1 MAECLSSLQALSAI
15 AEKPCWSETGSKVR
29 LGTPFQHLLKQA
41 QKLNDEEA
49 SALQPL
55 LELLAQVPVIR
66 GMEPVL
72 PLARVDSGIDALVW
86 LQLENRQQPLA
97 CAVLTNGQ
105 PRHVRLALWELTHAI
120 RRDCPDAIPLL
131 IAPFLSPASQALCK
145 EHEVAFID
153 QQGSARLVFDGVF
166 IERVAAGQP
175 VAVRRELKSLFTP
188 KAAQLLRLLLRD
200 PWRPW
205 RVAELAEKA
214 EVSLGQV
221 SNVRRALLDREWA
234 TLTDEGLT
242 LKNPDALLD
251 AWSEA
256 YAGLGGKK
264 KSYYTTLH
272 GKVLEDAFL
281 ELFRDQRDRP
291 GVLLAS
297 FTAAKWLAPYGR
309 IATHNLLSQP
319 AEVEHLHQALALQ
332 PAVNGANVVV
342 TMPAHE
348 GVFLD
353 AVHLSPGIACT
364 SPVQT
369 FLDLSAAGERG
380 KEAAAHLRS
389 KLLRW
394 ST

>member
-1 MAECLSSLQALSAI
+1 MLSTNAEMA
-15 AEKPCWSETGSKVR
+15 PHTETGGKLAR
-29 LGTPFQHLLKQA
+29 PRGFQHLLKQA
-41 QKLNDEEA
+41 LELKEGESLG
-49 SALQPL
+49 LQSL
-55 LELLAQVPVIR
+55 LELLAQVPAIR
-66 GMEPVL
+66 GVEPVL
-72 PLARVDSGIDALVW
+72 SRAWDASGIDALVG
-86 LQLENRQQPLA
+86 LQLEERLQPLA
-97 CAVLTNGQ
+97 CAVLANGQ

-120 RRDCPDAIPLL
+120 RRDCPDAIPLV

-145 EHEVAFID
+145 EHKVAFID
-153 QQGSARLVFDGVF
+153 QQGNARLVFDGVF
-166 IERVAAGQP
+166 IERVAAGKP
-175 VAVRRELKSLFTP
+175 ASVRRDLKSLFTP
-188 KAAQLLRLLLRD
+188 KAAQVLRLLLRD

-205 RVAELAEKA
+205 RVTELAEKA

-221 SNVRRALLDREWA
+221 SNVRRALLDRELA
-234 TLTDEGLT
+234 TVTEEGLA
-242 LKNPDALLD
+242 LKDPDALLD

-264 KSYYTTLH
+264 NSYYTTLH
-272 GKVLEDAFL
+272 GKGLEDAFL

-319 AEVEHLHQALALQ
+319 AELEHLHQTLALQ

-353 AVHLSPGIACT
+353 AVHPSPGIVCT

-380 KEAAAHLRS
+380 KEAAEHLRS

-394 ST
+394 TR

>member
-1 MAECLSSLQALSAI
+1 MLSTNAEISI
-15 AEKPCWSETGSKVR
+15 NTETGGRISR
-29 LGTPFQHLLKQA
+29 PGGFQHLLKQA
-41 QKLNDEEA
+41 LGLKEKESLV
-49 SALQPL
+49 LQPL
-55 LELLAQVPVIR
+55 SKLLAQVPAIR
-66 GMEPVL
+66 GVEPAL
-72 PLARVDSGIDALVW
+72 SRAWDASGIDALVG
-86 LQLENRQQPLA
+86 LQLEERLQPLA
-97 CAVLTNGQ
+97 CAVLANGQ
-105 PRHVRLALWELTHAI
+105 PRYVRLALWELTLAI
-120 RRDCPDAIPLL
+120 QRDCPDAIPLL
-131 IAPFLSPASQALCK
+131 IAPFLSPASQTLCK
-145 EHEVAFID
+145 EHKVAFLD
-153 QQGSARLVFDGVF
+153 QQGNARLVFDGVF
-166 IERVAAGQP
+166 IERVAAGKP
-175 VAVRRELKSLFTP
+175 ASVRRDLKSLFTP
-188 KAAQLLRLLLRD
+188 KAAQVLRLLLRD

-205 RVAELAEKA
+205 RVTELAGKA

-221 SNVRRALLDREWA
+221 SNVRRGLLDREWA
-234 TLTDEGLT
+234 TVTEEGLA
-242 LKNPDALLD
+242 LKDPDALLD

-264 KSYYTTLH
+264 NSYYTTLH
-272 GKVLEDAFL
+272 GNELEDAFL

-319 AEVEHLHQALALQ
+319 AELEHLHQTLALQ

-353 AVHLSPGIACT
+353 AVHPSPGIVCT

-380 KEAAAHLRS
+380 KEAAEHLRS

-394 ST
+394 SQ

>member
-1 MAECLSSLQALSAI
+1 MLSTNAEMAPHTEIGGKLAR
-15 AEKPCWSETGSKVR
+15 PG
-29 LGTPFQHLLKQA
+29 GFQHLLKQA
-41 QKLNDEEA
+41 LELKEGESLG
-49 SALQPL
+49 LQSL

-66 GMEPVL
+66 GVEPVL
-72 PLARVDSGIDALVW
+72 SRTWDASGIDALVG
-86 LQLENRQQPLA
+86 LQLEDRLQPLA
-97 CAVLTNGQ
+97 CAVLGNGQ

-120 RRDCPDAIPLL
+120 RRDCPDAIPLV
-131 IAPFLSPASQALCK
+131 IAPFLPPASQALCK
-145 EHEVAFID
+145 EHKVAFID
-153 QQGSARLVFDGVF
+153 QQGNARLVFDGVF
-166 IERVAAGQP
+166 IERVAAGKP
-175 VAVRRELKSLFTP
+175 ASVRRDLKSLFTP
-188 KAAQLLRLLLRD
+188 KAAQVLRLLLRD

-205 RVAELAEKA
+205 RVTELAEKA

-234 TLTDEGLT
+234 TVTEEGLA
-242 LKNPDALLD
+242 LKDPDALLD

-264 KSYYTTLH
+264 NSYYTTLH
-272 GKVLEDAFL
+272 GKGLEDAFL

-319 AEVEHLHQALALQ
+319 AELEHLHQTLALQ

-353 AVHLSPGIACT
+353 AVHPSPGIVCT

-380 KEAAAHLRS
+380 KEAAEHLRS

-394 ST
+394 TR

>member
-1 MAECLSSLQALSAI
+1 MLSTNAEMTLDT
-15 AEKPCWSETGSKVR
+15 ETGGR
-29 LGTPFQHLLKQA
+29 IARPGGFQHLLKQA
-41 QKLNDEEA
+41 LELKQEE
-49 SALQPL
+49 SLGLRSL
-55 LELLAQVPVIR
+55 LELLAQVPAIR
-66 GMEPVL
+66 GVEPVL
-72 PLARVDSGIDALVW
+72 SRAWDASGIDALVG
-86 LQLENRQQPLA
+86 LQLEERLQPLA
-97 CAVLTNGQ
+97 CTVLPNGQ

-120 RRDCPDAIPLL
+120 RRVCPDAIPLL

-145 EHEVAFID
+145 EHQVAFLD
-153 QQGSARLVFDGVF
+153 QQGNARLVFDGVF
-166 IERVAAGQP
+166 IERVTAGKP
-175 VAVRRELKSLFTP
+175 ASVRRDLKSLFTP
-188 KAAQLLRLLLRD
+188 KAAQVLRLLLRD

-205 RVAELAEKA
+205 RVTELAGKA

-221 SNVRRALLDREWA
+221 SNIRRGLLDREWA
-234 TLTDEGLT
+234 TVTEEGLA
-242 LKNPDALLD
+242 LKDPDALLD

-264 KSYYTTLH
+264 NSYYTTLH
-272 GKVLEDAFL
+272 GKGLEDAFL

-309 IATHNLLSQP
+309 IATHNLISQP
-319 AEVEHLHQALALQ
+319 AELEHLHQVLALQ
-332 PAVNGANVVV
+332 PAVSGANVVV

-353 AVHLSPGIACT
+353 AVHPSPGIVCT

-380 KEAAAHLRS
+380 KEAAEHLRS

-394 ST
+394 SL

>member
-1 MAECLSSLQALSAI
+1 MLSTNAEMTLDT
-15 AEKPCWSETGSKVR
+15 ETGGR
-29 LGTPFQHLLKQA
+29 IARPGGFQHLLKQA
-41 QKLNDEEA
+41 LELKEGESLG
-49 SALQPL
+49 LQSL
-55 LELLAQVPVIR
+55 LELLAQVPAIR
-66 GMEPVL
+66 GVEPVL
-72 PLARVDSGIDALVW
+72 SRAWDASGIDALVG
-86 LQLENRQQPLA
+86 LQLEERLQPLA
-97 CAVLTNGQ
+97 CAVLANGQ

-120 RRDCPDAIPLL
+120 QRDCPDAIPLL

-145 EHEVAFID
+145 EHKVAFLD
-153 QQGSARLVFDGVF
+153 QQGNARLVFDGVF
-166 IERVAAGQP
+166 IERVAAGKP
-175 VAVRRELKSLFTP
+175 ASVRRDLKSLFTP
-188 KAAQLLRLLLRD
+188 KAAQVLRLLLRD

-205 RVAELAEKA
+205 RVTELAGKA

-221 SNVRRALLDREWA
+221 SNVRRGLLDREWA
-234 TLTDEGLT
+234 TVTEEGLA
-242 LKNPDALLD
+242 LKDPDALLD
-251 AWSEA
+251 EWSEA

-264 KSYYTTLH
+264 NSYYTTLH
-272 GKVLEDAFL
+272 GKGLEDAFL

-319 AEVEHLHQALALQ
+319 AELEHLHKTLALQ

-353 AVHLSPGIACT
+353 AVHPSPGIVCT

-380 KEAAAHLRS
+380 KEAAEHLRG

-394 ST
+394 SR

>member
-1 MAECLSSLQALSAI
+1 MLSTNAEMA
-15 AEKPCWSETGSKVR
+15 PHTETGGK
-29 LGTPFQHLLKQA
+29 LAKPGGFQHLLKQA
-41 QKLNDEEA
+41 LELKEGESLG
-49 SALQPL
+49 LQSL

-66 GMEPVL
+66 GVEPVL
-72 PLARVDSGIDALVW
+72 SRTWDASGIDALVG
-86 LQLENRQQPLA
+86 LQLEDRLQPLA
-97 CAVLTNGQ
+97 CALLANGQ

-120 RRDCPDAIPLL
+120 RRDCPDAIPLV

-145 EHEVAFID
+145 EHKVAFID
-153 QQGSARLVFDGVF
+153 QQGNARLVFDGVF
-166 IERVAAGQP
+166 IERVAAGKP
-175 VAVRRELKSLFTP
+175 ASVRRDLKSLFTP
-188 KAAQLLRLLLRD
+188 KAAQVLRLLLRD

-205 RVAELAEKA
+205 RVTELAEKA

-234 TLTDEGLT
+234 TVTEEGLA
-242 LKNPDALLD
+242 LKDPDALLD
-251 AWSEA
+251 AWSES

-264 KSYYTTLH
+264 NSYYTTLH
-272 GKVLEDAFL
+272 GKGLEDAFL

-319 AEVEHLHQALALQ
+319 AELEHLHQTLALQ

-353 AVHLSPGIACT
+353 AVHPSPGIVCT

-380 KEAAAHLRS
+380 KEAAEHLRS

-394 ST
+394 TR

>member
-1 MAECLSSLQALSAI
+1 MLKWPRTLKQGVSLPS
-15 AEKPCWSETGSKVR
+15 PG
-29 LGTPFQHLLKQA
+29 GFQHLLKQA
-41 QKLNDEEA
+41 LELKEGESLG
-49 SALQPL
+49 LQSL

-66 GMEPVL
+66 GVEPVL
-72 PLARVDSGIDALVW
+72 SRTWDASGIDALVG
-86 LQLENRQQPLA
+86 LQLEDRLQPLA
-97 CAVLTNGQ
+97 CALLANGQ

-120 RRDCPDAIPLL
+120 RRDCPDAIPLV

-145 EHEVAFID
+145 EHKVAFID
-153 QQGSARLVFDGVF
+153 QQGNARLVFDGVF
-166 IERVAAGQP
+166 IERVAAGKP
-175 VAVRRELKSLFTP
+175 ASVRRDLKSLFTP
-188 KAAQLLRLLLRD
+188 KAAQVLRLLLRD

-205 RVAELAEKA
+205 RVTELAEKA

-234 TLTDEGLT
+234 TVTEEGLA
-242 LKNPDALLD
+242 LKDPDALLD
-251 AWSEA
+251 AWSES

-264 KSYYTTLH
+264 NSYYTTLH
-272 GKVLEDAFL
+272 GKGLEDAFL
-281 ELFRDQRDRP
+281 ALFRDQRDRP

-319 AEVEHLHQALALQ
+319 AELEHLHQTLALQ

-353 AVHLSPGIACT
+353 AVHPSPGIVCT

-380 KEAAAHLRS
+380 KEAAEHLRS

-394 ST
+394 TR

>member
-1 MAECLSSLQALSAI
+1 MLSTNAEMTLDT
-15 AEKPCWSETGSKVR
+15 ETGGR
-29 LGTPFQHLLKQA
+29 IARPGGFQHLLKQA
-41 QKLNDEEA
+41 LELKVGESLG
-49 SALQPL
+49 LQSL
-55 LELLAQVPVIR
+55 LELLAQVPAIR
-66 GMEPVL
+66 GVEPVL
-72 PLARVDSGIDALVW
+72 SRAWDASGIDALVG
-86 LQLENRQQPLA
+86 LQLEERLQPLA
-97 CAVLTNGQ
+97 CAVLANGQ

-120 RRDCPDAIPLL
+120 QRDCPDAIPLL

-145 EHEVAFID
+145 EHKVAFLD
-153 QQGSARLVFDGVF
+153 QQGNARLVFDGVF
-166 IERVAAGQP
+166 IERVAAGKP
-175 VAVRRELKSLFTP
+175 ASVRRDLKSLFTP
-188 KAAQLLRLLLRD
+188 KAAQVLRLLLRD

-205 RVAELAEKA
+205 RVTELAGKA

-221 SNVRRALLDREWA
+221 SNVRRGLLDREWA
-234 TLTDEGLT
+234 TVTEEGLA
-242 LKNPDALLD
+242 LKDPDALLD
-251 AWSEA
+251 EWSEA

-264 KSYYTTLH
+264 NSYYTTLH
-272 GKVLEDAFL
+272 GKGLEDAFL

-319 AEVEHLHQALALQ
+319 AELEHLHKTLALQ

-342 TMPAHE
+342 TMPDHE

-353 AVHLSPGIACT
+353 AVHPSPGIVCT

-380 KEAAAHLRS
+380 KEAAEHLRG

-394 ST
+394 SR

>member
-1 MAECLSSLQALSAI
+1 MLSTNAEMT
-15 AEKPCWSETGSKVR
+15 PNTETGGRIARPV
-29 LGTPFQHLLKQA
+29 GFQHLLKQA
-41 QKLNDEEA
+41 LELKEGESLG
-49 SALQPL
+49 LQSL
-55 LELLAQVPVIR
+55 LELLAQVPAIR
-66 GMEPVL
+66 GVEPVL
-72 PLARVDSGIDALVW
+72 SRAWDASGIDALVV
-86 LQLENRQQPLA
+86 LQLEERLQPLA
-97 CAVLTNGQ
+97 CAVLANGQ

-120 RRDCPDAIPLL
+120 QRDCPDAIPLL

-145 EHEVAFID
+145 EHQVAFLD
-153 QQGSARLVFDGVF
+153 QQGNARLVFDGVF
-166 IERVAAGQP
+166 IERVAAGKP
-175 VAVRRELKSLFTP
+175 ASVRRDLKSLFTP
-188 KAAQLLRLLLRD
+188 KAAQVLRLLLRD

-205 RVAELAEKA
+205 RVTELAGKA

-234 TLTDEGLT
+234 TVTEEGLA
-242 LKNPDALLD
+242 LKDPDALLA

-264 KSYYTTLH
+264 NSYYTTLH
-272 GKVLEDAFL
+272 GKGLEDAFL
-281 ELFRDQRDRP
+281 ELFRGQRDRP

-319 AEVEHLHQALALQ
+319 AELEHLHKTLALQ

-342 TMPAHE
+342 TMPDHE

-353 AVHLSPGIACT
+353 AVHPSPGIVCT

-380 KEAAAHLRS
+380 KEAAEHLRG

-394 ST
+394 SR

>member
-1 MAECLSSLQALSAI
+1 MLSTNAEMAPHPEIGGKLAR
-15 AEKPCWSETGSKVR
+15 PG
-29 LGTPFQHLLKQA
+29 GFQHLLKQA
-41 QKLNDEEA
+41 LELKEGESLG
-49 SALQPL
+49 LQSL

-66 GMEPVL
+66 GVEPVL
-72 PLARVDSGIDALVW
+72 SRTWDASGIDALVG
-86 LQLENRQQPLA
+86 LQLEDRLQPLA
-97 CAVLTNGQ
+97 CAVLANGQ

-120 RRDCPDAIPLL
+120 RRDCPDAIPLV

-145 EHEVAFID
+145 EHKVAFID
-153 QQGSARLVFDGVF
+153 QQGNARLVFDGVF
-166 IERVAAGQP
+166 IERVAAGKP
-175 VAVRRELKSLFTP
+175 ASVRRDLKSLFTP
-188 KAAQLLRLLLRD
+188 KAAQVLRLLLRD

-205 RVAELAEKA
+205 RVTELAEKA

-234 TLTDEGLT
+234 TVTEEGLA
-242 LKNPDALLD
+242 LKDPDALLD

-264 KSYYTTLH
+264 NSYYTTLH
-272 GKVLEDAFL
+272 GKGLEDAFL
-281 ELFRDQRDRP
+281 ELFRDQQDRP

-319 AEVEHLHQALALQ
+319 AELEHLHQTLALQ

-353 AVHLSPGIACT
+353 AVHPSPGIVCT

-380 KEAAAHLRS
+380 KEAAEHLRS

-394 ST
+394 TR

>member
-1 MAECLSSLQALSAI
+1 MLSTNAEMILNT
-15 AEKPCWSETGSKVR
+15 ETGGRIAR
-29 LGTPFQHLLKQA
+29 LRGFQHLLKQA
-41 QKLNDEEA
+41 LELKEA
-49 SALQPL
+49 ESLGLQSL
-55 LELLAQVPVIR
+55 LELLAQVPAIR
-66 GMEPVL
+66 GVEPFL
-72 PLARVDSGIDALVW
+72 SRAWDTSGIDALVG
-86 LQLENRQQPLA
+86 LQLEERLQPLA
-97 CAVLTNGQ
+97 CAVLANGQ

-120 RRDCPDAIPLL
+120 QRDCPDAIPLL
-131 IAPFLSPASQALCK
+131 IAPFLSPASQALCN
-145 EHEVAFID
+145 EHQVAFLD
-153 QQGSARLVFDGVF
+153 QQGNARLVFDGVF
-166 IERVAAGQP
+166 IERVTAGKP
-175 VAVRRELKSLFTP
+175 ASVRRDLKSLFTP
-188 KAAQLLRLLLRD
+188 KAAQVLRLLLRD

-205 RVAELAEKA
+205 RVTELAGKA

-221 SNVRRALLDREWA
+221 SNVRRGLLDREWA
-234 TLTDEGLT
+234 TVTEEGLA
-242 LKNPDALLD
+242 LKDPDALLD

-264 KSYYTTLH
+264 NSYYTTLH
-272 GKVLEDAFL
+272 GKGLEDAFL

-309 IATHNLLSQP
+309 LATHNLLSQP
-319 AEVEHLHQALALQ
+319 AELEHLHQTLALQ

-353 AVHLSPGIACT
+353 AVHPSPGIVCT

-380 KEAAAHLRS
+380 KEAAEHLRS

-394 ST
+394 SR

>member
-1 MAECLSSLQALSAI
+1 MLAAN
-15 AEKPCWSETGSKVR
+15 AEKPQNTEIGGR
-29 LGTPFQHLLKQA
+29 LAKYGAFQHLLKQA
-41 QKLNDEEA
+41 LVLKEEE
-49 SALQPL
+49 SLGLQPL

-66 GMEPVL
+66 GVEPVL
-72 PLARVDSGIDALVW
+72 PQARDASGIEALVW
-86 LQLENRQQPLA
+86 LQLEERRQPLA
-97 CAVLTNGQ
+97 CAVLAHGQ

-145 EHEVAFID
+145 EHKVAFLD
-153 QQGSARLVFDGVF
+153 QQGNARLVFDGVF
-166 IERVAAGQP
+166 IERVTAGKP
-175 VAVRRELKSLFTP
+175 ASVRRDLKSLFTP
-188 KAAQLLRLLLRD
+188 KAAQVLRLLLRD

-205 RVAELAEKA
+205 RVTELAGKA

-221 SNVRRALLDREWA
+221 SNVRRGLLDRELA
-234 TLTDEGLT
+234 TVTEEGLA
-242 LKNPDALLD
+242 LKDPDALLD

-264 KSYYTTLH
+264 NSYYTTLH
-272 GKVLEDAFL
+272 GKGLEDAFL

-319 AEVEHLHQALALQ
+319 AELEHLHQTLALQ

-353 AVHLSPGIACT
+353 AVHPSPGIVCT

-380 KEAAAHLRS
+380 KEAAEHLRS

-394 ST
+394 TR

>member
-1 MAECLSSLQALSAI
+1 MLSTNAEMT
-15 AEKPCWSETGSKVR
+15 PNTETGGKIAR
-29 LGTPFQHLLKQA
+29 PGCFQHLLKQA
-41 QKLNDEEA
+41 LEVKEEW
-49 SALQPL
+49 SLGLQSL
-55 LELLAQVPVIR
+55 LELLAQVPAIR
-66 GMEPVL
+66 GVEPVL
-72 PLARVDSGIDALVW
+72 SRAWDASGIDALVG
-86 LQLENRQQPLA
+86 LQLEERLQPLA
-97 CAVLTNGQ
+97 CAVLANGQ

-120 RRDCPDAIPLL
+120 QRDCPDAIPLL

-145 EHEVAFID
+145 EHQVAFLD
-153 QQGSARLVFDGVF
+153 QQGNARLVFDGVF
-166 IERVAAGQP
+166 IERVAAGKP
-175 VAVRRELKSLFTP
+175 ASVRRDLKSLFTP
-188 KAAQLLRLLLRD
+188 KAAQVLRLLLRD

-205 RVAELAEKA
+205 RVTELAGKA

-221 SNVRRALLDREWA
+221 SNVRRGLLDREWA
-234 TLTDEGLT
+234 IVTEEGLA
-242 LKNPDALLD
+242 LKDPDALLD
-251 AWSEA
+251 EWSEA

-264 KSYYTTLH
+264 NSYYTTLY
-272 GKVLEDAFL
+272 GKGLEDAFL

-319 AEVEHLHQALALQ
+319 AELEHLHQTLALQ

-342 TMPAHE
+342 TLPAHE
-348 GVFLD
+348 GVFID
-353 AVHLSPGIACT
+353 AVYPSPGIVCT

-380 KEAAAHLRS
+380 KEAAEHLRG

-394 ST
+394 SR

>member
-1 MAECLSSLQALSAI
+1 M
-15 AEKPCWSETGSKVR
+15 
-29 LGTPFQHLLKQA
+29 
-41 QKLNDEEA
+41 
-49 SALQPL
+49 ALQPL

-66 GMEPVL
+66 GVEPVL
-72 PLARVDSGIDALVW
+72 PQTRTGSGIDALVG
-86 LQLENRQQPLA
+86 LQLEDRRQPLA
-97 CAVLTNGQ
+97 CAVLANGQ

-131 IAPFLSPASQALCK
+131 IAPFLSPSSQALCK
-145 EHEVAFID
+145 EHQTAFCD
-153 QQGSARLVFDGVF
+153 HQGNARLVFDGVF
-166 IERVAAGQP
+166 IERVAAGRP
-175 VAVRRELKSLFTP
+175 TAERRGLKSLFTP
-188 KAAQLLRLLLRD
+188 KAAQVLRLLLRD

-205 RVAELAEKA
+205 RVTELAETA

-221 SNVRRALLDREWA
+221 SNVRRGLLDREWA
-234 TLTDEGLT
+234 TVTDEGLT
-242 LKNPDALLD
+242 FKDPDALLD

-256 YAGLGGKK
+256 YAGLGGKRQ
-264 KSYYTTLH
+264 SYYTTLQ
-272 GKVLEDAFL
+272 GKGLEDAFL

-309 IATHNLLSQP
+309 TATHNFLSQP
-319 AEVEHLHQALALQ
+319 AELEHLHQTLALQ

-342 TMPAHE
+342 TLPAHE

-353 AVHLSPGIACT
+353 AVHPCPGIACT

-380 KEAAAHLRS
+380 KEAANHLRS

-394 ST
+394 SQ

>member
-1 MAECLSSLQALSAI
+1 MILNT
-15 AEKPCWSETGSKVR
+15 ETGGRIARS
-29 LGTPFQHLLKQA
+29 GGFQHLLKQA
-41 QKLNDEEA
+41 LELKEEE
-49 SALQPL
+49 SLGLQSL
-55 LELLAQVPVIR
+55 LELLAQVPAIR
-66 GMEPVL
+66 GVEPVL
-72 PLARVDSGIDALVW
+72 SRAWDASGIDALVG
-86 LQLENRQQPLA
+86 LQLEERLQPLA
-97 CAVLTNGQ
+97 CAVLANGQ

-120 RRDCPDAIPLL
+120 QRDCPDAIPLL

-145 EHEVAFID
+145 EHQVAFLD
-153 QQGSARLVFDGVF
+153 QQGNARLVFDGVF
-166 IERVAAGQP
+166 IERVTAGKP
-175 VAVRRELKSLFTP
+175 ASVRRDLKSLFTP
-188 KAAQLLRLLLRD
+188 KAAQVLRLLLRD

-205 RVAELAEKA
+205 RVTELAGKA

-221 SNVRRALLDREWA
+221 SNVRRGLLDREWA
-234 TLTDEGLT
+234 TVTEEGLA
-242 LKNPDALLD
+242 LKDPDALLD

-264 KSYYTTLH
+264 NSYYTTLH
-272 GKVLEDAFL
+272 GKGLEDAFL
-281 ELFRDQRDRP
+281 ELFRDQRDRS

-319 AEVEHLHQALALQ
+319 AELEHLHQTLALQ

-353 AVHLSPGIACT
+353 AVHPSPGIVCT

-380 KEAAAHLRS
+380 KEAAEHLRS

-394 ST
+394 SR

>member
-1 MAECLSSLQALSAI
+1 MLSTNAEMT
-15 AEKPCWSETGSKVR
+15 PNTETGGRIARPV
-29 LGTPFQHLLKQA
+29 GFQHLLKQA
-41 QKLNDEEA
+41 LELKEGESLG
-49 SALQPL
+49 LQSL
-55 LELLAQVPVIR
+55 LELLAQVPAIR
-66 GMEPVL
+66 GVEPVL
-72 PLARVDSGIDALVW
+72 PRAWDASGIDALVV
-86 LQLENRQQPLA
+86 LQLEERLQPLA
-97 CAVLTNGQ
+97 CAVLANGQ

-120 RRDCPDAIPLL
+120 QRDCPDAIPLL

-145 EHEVAFID
+145 EHQVAFLD
-153 QQGSARLVFDGVF
+153 QQGNARLVFDGVF
-166 IERVAAGQP
+166 IERVTAGKP
-175 VAVRRELKSLFTP
+175 ASVRRDLKSLFTP
-188 KAAQLLRLLLRD
+188 KAAQVLRLLLRD

-205 RVAELAEKA
+205 RVTELAGKA

-221 SNVRRALLDREWA
+221 SNVRRGLLDREWA
-234 TLTDEGLT
+234 TVTEEGLA
-242 LKNPDALLD
+242 LKDPDALLD
-251 AWSEA
+251 EWSEA

-264 KSYYTTLH
+264 NSYYTTLH
-272 GKVLEDAFL
+272 GKGLEDAFL
-281 ELFRDQRDRP
+281 ELFRGQRDRP

-319 AEVEHLHQALALQ
+319 AELEHLHKTLALQ

-342 TMPAHE
+342 TMPDHE

-353 AVHLSPGIACT
+353 AVHPSPGIVCT

-380 KEAAAHLRS
+380 KEAAEHLRA

-394 ST
+394 SR

>member
-1 MAECLSSLQALSAI
+1 MKEGEPLGLQS
-15 AEKPCWSETGSKVR
+15 
-29 LGTPFQHLLKQA
+29 
-41 QKLNDEEA
+41 
-49 SALQPL
+49 L
-55 LELLAQVPVIR
+55 LELLARVPVIR
-66 GMEPVL
+66 GVEAVL
-72 PLARVDSGIDALVW
+72 SRTRDASGIDALVG
-86 LQLENRQQPLA
+86 LQLEERLQPLA
-97 CAVLTNGQ
+97 CAVLANGQ

-120 RRDCPDAIPLL
+120 RRDCPDAIPLV

-145 EHEVAFID
+145 EHKVAFLD
-153 QQGSARLVFDGVF
+153 QQGNARLVFDGVF
-166 IERVAAGQP
+166 IERVAAGKP
-175 VAVRRELKSLFTP
+175 ASVRRDLKSLFTP
-188 KAAQLLRLLLRD
+188 KAAQVLRLLLRD

-205 RVAELAEKA
+205 RVTELAEKA
-214 EVSLGQV
+214 KVSLGQV

-234 TLTDEGLT
+234 TVTAEGLA
-242 LKNPDALLD
+242 LQDPDALLD

-256 YAGLGGKK
+256 YAGLAGKTM
-264 KSYYTTLH
+264 SYYTPLH
-272 GKVLEDAFL
+272 GKGLEDAFL

-309 IATHNLLSQP
+309 MATHNLLSQP
-319 AEVEHLHQALALQ
+319 AELEHLHQTLALQ

-353 AVHLSPGIACT
+353 AVHPSPGIICT

-380 KEAAAHLRS
+380 KEAAEHLRS

-394 ST
+394 SR

>member
-1 MAECLSSLQALSAI
+1 MLSTNAEMT
-15 AEKPCWSETGSKVR
+15 PNTETGGKLAR
-29 LGTPFQHLLKQA
+29 PGGFQHLLKQA
-41 QKLNDEEA
+41 LELKEGESLG
-49 SALQPL
+49 LQSL
-55 LELLAQVPVIR
+55 LELLAQVPAIR
-66 GMEPVL
+66 GVEPVL
-72 PLARVDSGIDALVW
+72 SRAWDASGIDALVG
-86 LQLENRQQPLA
+86 LQLEERLQPLA
-97 CAVLTNGQ
+97 CAVLANGQ

-120 RRDCPDAIPLL
+120 QRDCPDAIPLL

-145 EHEVAFID
+145 EHQVAFLD
-153 QQGSARLVFDGVF
+153 QQGNARLVFDGVF
-166 IERVAAGQP
+166 IERVAAGKP
-175 VAVRRELKSLFTP
+175 ASVRRDLKSLFTP
-188 KAAQLLRLLLRD
+188 KAAQVLRLLLRD
-200 PWRPW
+200 PRRPW
-205 RVAELAEKA
+205 RVTELAGKA

-221 SNVRRALLDREWA
+221 SNVRRGLLDREWA
-234 TLTDEGLT
+234 TVTEEGLA
-242 LKNPDALLD
+242 LKDPDALLD
-251 AWSEA
+251 EWSEA

-264 KSYYTTLH
+264 NSYYTTLH
-272 GKVLEDAFL
+272 GKGLEDAFL

-319 AEVEHLHQALALQ
+319 AELEHLHKTLALQ

-342 TMPAHE
+342 TMPDHE

-353 AVHLSPGIACT
+353 AVHPSPGIVCT

-380 KEAAAHLRS
+380 KEAAEHLRG

-394 ST
+394 SR